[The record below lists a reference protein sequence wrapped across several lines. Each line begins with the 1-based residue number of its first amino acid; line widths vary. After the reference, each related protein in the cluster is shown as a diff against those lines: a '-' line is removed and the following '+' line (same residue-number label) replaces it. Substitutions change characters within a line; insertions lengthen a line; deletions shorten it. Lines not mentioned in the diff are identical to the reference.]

1 MVGARH
7 GTSPALKATP
17 RPRVRK
23 WLCWLALAAA
33 ITATPFL
40 WLIVRDTVML
50 LRASDGEKKE
60 EAQWILAERLA
71 QTIGYSNIRTDGQMP
86 MIGAAAH
93 EPNCFVIDAST
104 FRPSDTPPAKSA
116 DESWRWLEL
125 SDTLSRHR
133 TLAQREAVRV
143 SQHQLLSKNFS
154 TSELVLFNACLSATP
169 FAGWCETRI
178 SDHLED
184 KYTKNYHEVVE
195 SLGLMLR
202 RANDPARSC
211 FTMPRVVKP

>member
-1 MVGARH
+1 MVAVI
-7 GTSPALKATP
+7 A
-17 RPRVRK
+17 
-23 WLCWLALAAA
+23 
-33 ITATPFL
+33 ATPFL
-40 WLIVRDTVML
+40 WLVMRDTVML
-50 LRASDGEKKE
+50 LRANDSEKKE

-104 FRPSDTPPAKSA
+104 FRASDTPPAKSA
-116 DESWRWLEL
+116 DESWRWFEL
-125 SDTLSRHR
+125 GETLSKHR

-143 SQHQLLSKNFS
+143 SQHRLLSNNFS
-154 TSELVLFNACLSATP
+154 ASELVLFNACLSATP

-178 SDHLED
+178 SNRLDD
-184 KYTKNYHEVVE
+184 KYTKNYHQVVE

-211 FTMPRVVKP
+211 FTMPRVIKP